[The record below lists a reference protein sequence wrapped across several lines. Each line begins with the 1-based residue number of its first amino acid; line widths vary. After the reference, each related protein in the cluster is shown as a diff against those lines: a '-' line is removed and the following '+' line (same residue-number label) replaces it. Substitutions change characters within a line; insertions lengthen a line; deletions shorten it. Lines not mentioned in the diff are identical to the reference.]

1 MLLTL
6 LIYVVPHIIIIVII
20 NLFLYIFVKD
30 VNFILWE
37 ENKKMNWL
45 KNQLNN
51 VICDRLK
58 EIMGLSNSI
67 ELVNFDYLTKMYNY
81 DFDNCL

>member
-1 MLLTL
+1 M
-6 LIYVVPHIIIIVII
+6 VV
-20 NLFLYIFVKD
+20 NNVK
-30 VNFILWE
+30 FILWE

-58 EIMGLSNSI
+58 KIMGLSNSV
-67 ELVNFDYLTKMYNY
+67 ELGNFNYLKKCII
-81 DFDNCL
+81 DFDNCWWSVLKYI